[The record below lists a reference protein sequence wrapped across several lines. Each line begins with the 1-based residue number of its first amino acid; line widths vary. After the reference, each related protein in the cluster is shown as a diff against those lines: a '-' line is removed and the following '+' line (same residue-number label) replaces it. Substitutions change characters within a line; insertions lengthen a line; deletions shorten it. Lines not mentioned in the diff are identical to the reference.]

1 MKMNTQ
7 RHKLFY
13 SLLVVFGVLFLLIVA
28 IGSAAAKREG
38 VATHFKAIDV
48 ACEMFDGDGDLN
60 FKGVVLSEDKRIAGT
75 SFVEISFV
83 GNRVLVDYTL
93 IPEDF
98 DGTWIAPGHST
109 VAPKAP
115 VIHKGFG
122 TGVFEGQKIMLK
134 ARVLDDE
141 LDNLLCKPVG
151 PVVELT
157 GKIIE

>member
-1 MKMNTQ
+1 MEMNTQ

-13 SLLVVFGVLFLLIVA
+13 SLLVAFSALLLLVLTVGSVA
-28 IGSAAAKREG
+28 ARREG

-48 ACEMFDGDGDLN
+48 ACETFEGDGDLN
-60 FKGVVLSEDKRIAGT
+60 FKGMVLSEDERIAGT

-83 GNRVLVDYTL
+83 GNRVLVNVTL
-93 IPEDF
+93 VPDAF

-109 VAPKAP
+109 LAPKAP
-115 VIHKGFG
+115 VIHKGSG

-134 ARVLDDE
+134 ARALDDE
-141 LDNLLCKPVG
+141 LDNLPCEPVG

-157 GKIIE
+157 GTIID